1 MIVPIFAL
9 KFMLL
14 IGSIEAT
21 SEKTDE
27 KLRKKPH
34 CNVGDEGCANDR
46 SGRDATLTI
55 IDYDSRHVVCDENHP
70 FFCDIVDPIHEHDD
84 KFDRKS
90 LNVEEFSRYTSD
102 RLPFDVHKQNKK
114 NYKSPAGI
122 KNIKS
127 SYKSN
132 VPNSDGFICAAYGFF
147 PGISM
152 IKTSA
157 KSLI

>member
-9 KFMLL
+9 EFMLL
-14 IGSIEAT
+14 IASIEAT

-34 CNVGDEGCANDR
+34 CNVGDESCANDR
-46 SGRDATLTI
+46 SERDATLTI

-70 FFCDIVDPIHEHDD
+70 FFCDIVDPIYRLND
-84 KFDRKS
+84 KFDKKS
-90 LNVEEFSRYTSD
+90 LNFDEFSRYASH

-114 NYKSPAGI
+114 NYKSQDGSE
-122 KNIKS
+122 NRKS
-127 SYKSN
+127 TYKSN

-147 PGISM
+147 PGM
-152 IKTSA
+152 HFDN
-157 KSLI
+157 